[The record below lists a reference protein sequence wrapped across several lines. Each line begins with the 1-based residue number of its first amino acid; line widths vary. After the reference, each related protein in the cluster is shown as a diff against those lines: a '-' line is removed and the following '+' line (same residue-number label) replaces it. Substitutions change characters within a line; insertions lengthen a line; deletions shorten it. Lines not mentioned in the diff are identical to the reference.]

1 MPLAEAKWQ
10 SEGRIRLASPNP
22 VTDNTASSA
31 DSQENSPSD
40 PSSEGADAS
49 LFDQAIS
56 RYNAGA
62 AAGELIADFLA
73 ITQQSPRQSAGWTCL
88 AWLQLL
94 DGQPLE
100 ALRAARYAVK
110 LNPQDPQA
118 RVNLSLAMLETG
130 AKGVREH
137 IEIVQ
142 RVMVMAPEV
151 ANELQESMA
160 DGLRRRPG
168 WAAMEK
174 VQAWLNG

>member
-1 MPLAEAKWQ
+1 
-10 SEGRIRLASPNP
+10 
-22 VTDNTASSA
+22 VTDQTATTNSPASTAS
-31 DSQENSPSD
+31 
-40 PSSEGADAS
+40 DAPTGSGDNS

-62 AAGELIADFLA
+62 PAGELIADFMA
-73 ITQQSPRQSAGWTCL
+73 ITQQAPRQSAGWTCL

-100 ALRAARYAVK
+100 ALRAARTAVK

-142 RVMVMAPEV
+142 RVLGMAPEL
-151 ANELQESMA
+151 ASELQDSMA
-160 DGLRRRPG
+160 DGLQRRPG

-174 VQAWLNG
+174 VKAWLNG